1 MIKKYN
7 QFVKQ
12 KVNENIDEPSF
23 EETEGKLAAQDLED
37 ETLDYSDDEYLLN
50 KSGEGR
56 DMYDDSEEEEEEE
69 AGDIYNKRLQELAD
83 LLGSEVTDGKII
95 HNGEEIIFPSETEM
109 FHVGKKKFKTADEA
123 AKYILSDKVTTES
136 KSYKNRYK

>member
-12 KVNENIDEPSF
+12 INENIDEPSF

-37 ETLDYSDDEYLLN
+37 EMLDDHSDDEYLLN

-56 DMYDDSEEEEEEE
+56 DMYDDLEEEEEE
-69 AGDIYNKRLQELAD
+69 AGDIYQKKLQDLAD
-83 LLGSEVTDGKII
+83 LLDTEVVNSRVLFGDK
-95 HNGEEIIFPSETEM
+95 EIIFPSETEM
-109 FHVGKKKFKTADEA
+109 YHVDKKKFKTPEEVV
-123 AKYILSDKVTTES
+123 KYLNKEEVTTES

>member
-12 KVNENIDEPSF
+12 INENIDEPSF

-37 ETLDYSDDEYLLN
+37 EMLDDNSDDEYLLN

-56 DMYDDSEEEEEEE
+56 DMYDDLEEEEE
-69 AGDIYNKRLQELAD
+69 AGDIYQKKLQDLAD
-83 LLGSEVTDGKII
+83 LLDTEVVNSRVLFGDK
-95 HNGEEIIFPSETEM
+95 EIIFPSETEM
-109 FHVGKKKFKTADEA
+109 YHVDKKKFKTPEEVV
-123 AKYILSDKVTTES
+123 KYLNKEEVTTES